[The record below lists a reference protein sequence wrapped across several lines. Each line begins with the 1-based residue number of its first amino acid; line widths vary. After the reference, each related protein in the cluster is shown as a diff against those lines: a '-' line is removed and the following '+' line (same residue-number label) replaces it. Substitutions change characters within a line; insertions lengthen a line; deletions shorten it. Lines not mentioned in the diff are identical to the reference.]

1 MLHLAIE
8 RENESIIRLLI
19 ENGADAN
26 PATKYLGD
34 SVLHKVIQG
43 GNGSIIRLLIE
54 NGADVNP
61 AANSFGYSVLRT
73 ALLGRN
79 KSIIRLL
86 IESGADINAADRR
99 GASVLHTAIQSSS
112 ESIVHLFVD
121 LGAEITSHTIN
132 LAVRYGLESIASFL
146 YETME
151 CRKSTA
157 SGVSEHIPA
166 LELDLKHQLDLS
178 DVEDSSEQDT
188 PKPQRRMRLRSG
200 KLTG

>member
-26 PATKYLGD
+26 PATYYLGD
-34 SVLHKVIQG
+34 SVLQHVIQG

-54 NGADVNP
+54 N
-61 AANSFGYSVLRT
+61 
-73 ALLGRN
+73 
-79 KSIIRLL
+79 
-86 IESGADINAADRR
+86 GADINAADRR

-112 ESIVHLFVD
+112 ESIVHLLVD
-121 LGAEITSHTIN
+121 LGAKITSHTIN

-151 CRKSTA
+151 CRNSTA